1 MSNYN
6 GWTNYATWRV
16 NLELIADYADA
27 MDLSDYEGNPADLA
41 KVFENYID
49 EVLESHAQGIALDYA
64 RAFVNDA
71 NLYEMA
77 VAVLS
82 DADLLEEVGA
92 E

>member
-16 NLELIADYADA
+16 NLELIADFADA

-64 RAFVNDA
+64 RSFVAGAD
-71 NLYEMA
+71 YFEMA
-77 VAVLS
+77 VAALS
-82 DADLLEEVGA
+82 GADLLEEVTA
-92 E
+92 